1 MASDNKCTVC
11 DGVIAAARRL
21 FARYG
26 PSKTSVEEIAREAG
40 YSKAT
45 VYNYFSGKE
54 SVIAGVIEYDRKELV
69 NRLART
75 VAEAEGPVQGLR
87 AFFVTRTRHMQKHQ
101 QEYRAVKEDFL
112 RHMPQVVKAI
122 EKNRKEER
130 KIIERVL
137 HEGIEAGV
145 FHPVK
150 DVTVTADV
158 LFTTI
163 MGLTFPLFGK
173 PVPRSLEDRV
183 EELIALF
190 LTGICSD
197 RERKRILNK
206 ERK

>member
-1 MASDNKCTVC
+1 MANDRKCSVC

-54 SVIAGVIEYDRKELV
+54 SVIAGVIEYDRKELI
-69 NRLART
+69 NRLALA
-75 VAEAEGPVQGLR
+75 VEEAENPVQGLR
-87 AFFVTRTRHMQKHQ
+87 TLFLTRTRHMQKHQ
-101 QEYRAVKEDFL
+101 HEYRAGREDYL

-122 EKNRKEER
+122 ERNRKEER
-130 KIIERVL
+130 RIIEKVL
-137 HEGIEAGV
+137 EEGIEAGV

-150 DVTVTADV
+150 DVSVTADV
-158 LFTTI
+158 LFTAI
-163 MGLTFPLFGK
+163 LGLTFPLFGK

-183 EELIALF
+183 EELIGLF